1 MIRMLGAGLI
11 LLGAVTIGVRKAS
24 HFHKQINNLRQLI
37 RALEQVRC
45 ELNYTMYSV
54 PKVLE
59 LVGERTVGPVGRYFL
74 CLSRNITDGLPR
86 AEAARRALDD
96 CGDLV
101 LPADATFALLEFC
114 TGLGSYDLDGEDR
127 MSKLSCKRMSQCLET
142 LEQEKR
148 PFVKSY
154 IVLAASAGIALII
167 LMV

>member
-1 MIRMLGAGLI
+1 MIRIVGAGLI

-24 HFHKQINNLRQLI
+24 HFHRQVNNLRQLI
-37 RALEQVRC
+37 RALEQIRC

-54 PKVLE
+54 PKILD
-59 LVGERTVGPVGRYFL
+59 LVADRTDGPVGRYFR
-74 CLSRNITDGLPR
+74 CLSKNITAGLPR
-86 AEAARRALDD
+86 GEAARRSFDD
-96 CGDLV
+96 CPDLV
-101 LPADATFALLEFC
+101 VPADASFALLEFC

-154 IVLAASAGIALII
+154 VVLAASAGIALII